1 MSYLYVNDKS
11 YEFEKGK
18 NLLDIIQMN
27 HLGME
32 SPCGGKGICGKCKIK
47 ILNGDINNLTNEEL
61 KFLTNE
67 EIDNNIRLS
76 CLVYPKGDITID
88 FLHNDKKNHKIL
100 TDGYMPE
107 FNKSPFL
114 SKKVYKINKP
124 TLEKNLSYEDILINT
139 IEGRIK
145 DKHTILK
152 YLPEIFEKDEFT
164 AVCLDNE
171 LIGIESDDTSDKL
184 YSLAIDIG
192 TTTVVASLIDINSGY
207 EVSCESEINP
217 QKEYGLD
224 VLSRINLAKTKENGL
239 EILHKSIINC
249 INKLI
254 KNLCEKNN
262 INKENIYEV
271 AVAANT
277 TMMHILL
284 GVSPNSIGK
293 SPYSPVFVSSKN
305 ISSSSLGI
313 DISAFGRVYLLPGV
327 SSYIGADIV
336 AGVCVCDLHKAD
348 KNILFI
354 DIGTNG
360 EIVLSKKGE
369 LTSCSCAAGP
379 ALEGMN
385 ISCGMRAGEGAIE
398 NIKIEDTI
406 QTKVIEDKDPIGICG
421 SGIVD
426 AISEL
431 ARLKL
436 IGKTGR
442 INKKNSVESDE
453 NLKHL
458 SECIVDEDK
467 KRKFVLI
474 KEPKEISITQEDI
487 RQVQLA
493 KGAILSGF
501 YALVNEMNIEI
512 NDLDEVI
519 IAGQFGKHLS
529 IESLVGVGIIPKEL
543 KEKVRYIGNSS
554 KTGAVMTLLSKDIR
568 NSMENIAKDINYF
581 ELSTKEGY
589 ERLFTDCLKF

>member
-1 MSYLYVNDKS
+1 
-11 YEFEKGK
+11 
-18 NLLDIIQMN
+18 
-27 HLGME
+27 LG
-32 SPCGGKGICGKCKIK
+32 I
-47 ILNGDINNLTNEEL
+47 
-61 KFLTNE
+61 
-67 EIDNNIRLS
+67 
-76 CLVYPKGDITID
+76 
-88 FLHNDKKNHKIL
+88 
-100 TDGYMPE
+100 
-107 FNKSPFL
+107 
-114 SKKVYKINKP
+114 
-124 TLEKNLSYEDILINT
+124 
-139 IEGRIK
+139 
-145 DKHTILK
+145 
-152 YLPEIFEKDEFT
+152 
-164 AVCLDNE
+164 
-171 LIGIESDDTSDKL
+171 
-184 YSLAIDIG
+184 
-192 TTTVVASLIDINSGY
+192 
-207 EVSCESEINP
+207 
-217 QKEYGLD
+217 
-224 VLSRINLAKTKENGL
+224 
-239 EILHKSIINC
+239 
-249 INKLI
+249 
-254 KNLCEKNN
+254 
-262 INKENIYEV
+262 
-271 AVAANT
+271 
-277 TMMHILL
+277 
-284 GVSPNSIGK
+284 
-293 SPYSPVFVSSKN
+293 N
-305 ISSSSLGI
+305 ISL
-313 DISAFGRVYLLPGV
+313 FGRVYLLPGV

-336 AGVCVCDLHKAD
+336 AGVCVCDLYKTN

-369 LTSCSCAAGP
+369 LNSCSCAAGP

-406 QTKVIEDKDPIGICG
+406 QTKIIEDKDPTGICG

-442 INKKNSVESDE
+442 INKKSSVECDE

-512 NDLDEVI
+512 NDLDQVI

-529 IESLVGVGIIPKEL
+529 VESLVGVGIIPKEL
-543 KEKVRYIGNSS
+543 KEKIRYIGNSS

-568 NSMENIAKDINYF
+568 NSMENIAKDITYF

>member
-11 YEFEKGK
+11 YEFKTGK

-76 CLVYPKGDITID
+76 CLVHPKGDISID
-88 FLHNDKKNHKIL
+88 FLDNNKKNHKIL

-139 IEGRIK
+139 IEGKLK
-145 DKHTILK
+145 DKYTILK

-224 VLSRINLAKTKENGL
+224 VLSRINFAKTKEDGL

-254 KNLCEKNN
+254 KNLSEKNN

-442 INKKNSVESDE
+442 INKKSSVESDE

-529 IESLVGVGIIPKEL
+529 VESLVGVGIIPKEL